1 MSRDSSSRNSSARRR
16 RPCCFGG
23 SCRFCPN
30 RPTRSSFARSRPVG
44 DIASR
49 ALSVHPRFG
58 AETDRVPD
66 LSEHSENIRWHEL
79 LAAEDGS
86 PAGGAPNARIPR
98 PVSQPASPV
107 ARVSWRARF
116 ADPMVAAVVALG
128 ITQITAWGTSYY
140 CLGVLAAPISQDMGW
155 SRGFVFLGFTV
166 ALLTMGI
173 VSTAVG
179 RAIDRRGARAVMTLG
194 TVVVSAGLFALAH
207 VHSAATYLVVWAF
220 LGLGMR
226 LCLYDAAFAALV
238 QVTPSRGRMA
248 ISYLTLFGAFASSV
262 FWLIGHALNE
272 QVGWRQTLVWFALIN
287 LAVCLPL
294 HWLGLAR
301 RETVDAGGTRTAGA
315 AASPDGPPLEGR
327 TRSVAIALFAVI
339 MSLNGFV
346 FGVISVQLVP
356 LLEAAGLA
364 TAAAVWVASLKGVA
378 QFGGRVVE
386 ILFGRNLRSITVG
399 RIAVAVLPPSL
410 LLLLAGTGSLPLVV
424 AFTLLM
430 GASQGVITIV
440 RGAVPLALF
449 GAKGY
454 GAVLGVIATPVL
466 VVNAASPT
474 VFAWIVDHWGWGPA
488 RASLLASCSAAWLA
502 MELMSR
508 WYERRREIAPN
519 GAREADVEAVR
530 Q

>member
-1 MSRDSSSRNSSARRR
+1 
-16 RPCCFGG
+16 
-23 SCRFCPN
+23 
-30 RPTRSSFARSRPVG
+30 V
-44 DIASR
+44 
-49 ALSVHPRFG
+49 
-58 AETDRVPD
+58 
-66 LSEHSENIRWHEL
+66 
-79 LAAEDGS
+79 
-86 PAGGAPNARIPR
+86 
-98 PVSQPASPV
+98 
-107 ARVSWRARF
+107 RARL
-116 ADPMVAAVVALG
+116 ADPMVGAVVALG

-140 CLGVLAAPISQDMGW
+140 CLGVLAGPISRDTGW

-166 ALLTMGI
+166 ALLVMGI
-173 VSTAVG
+173 VSSAVG
-179 RAIDRRGARAVMTLG
+179 RAIDRHGGRAVMTLG
-194 TVVVSAGLFALAH
+194 TILVSAGLFALAH
-207 VHSAATYLVVWAF
+207 VRGEAAYLAVWGF

-226 LCLYDAAFAALV
+226 LCLYDAAFSALV
-238 QVTPSRGRMA
+238 QIVPSRGRTA

-262 FWLIGHALNE
+262 FWVIGHALEE
-272 QVGWRQTLVWFALIN
+272 QVGWRQTLLVFAVIN

-301 RETVDAGGTRTAGA
+301 RERADGHAASTGA
-315 AASPDGPPLEGR
+315 PAASPDGPPLEGR
-327 TRSVAIALFAVI
+327 ARSMAIVLFALI

-346 FGVISVQLVP
+346 FGVVSVQLVP

-386 ILFGRNLRSITVG
+386 IFFARNLRAMTVG
-399 RIAVAVLPPSL
+399 RIAIGILPPAFL
-410 LLLLAGTGSLPLVV
+410 LLLSGTGGLPLAL

-430 GASQGVITIV
+430 GASQGVLTIV

-449 GAKGY
+449 GTKGY

-474 VFAWIVDHWGWGPA
+474 VFAWIVDRWGWGVA
-488 RASLLASCSAAWLA
+488 RVALLAGCTAAWLA

-508 WYERRREIAPN
+508 WYERRRAVAVGPIR
-519 GAREADVEAVR
+519 GASTIR

>member
-1 MSRDSSSRNSSARRR
+1 M
-16 RPCCFGG
+16 
-23 SCRFCPN
+23 
-30 RPTRSSFARSRPVG
+30 
-44 DIASR
+44 I
-49 ALSVHPRFG
+49 G
-58 AETDRVPD
+58 A
-66 LSEHSENIRWHEL
+66 
-79 LAAEDGS
+79 
-86 PAGGAPNARIPR
+86 
-98 PVSQPASPV
+98 V
-107 ARVSWRARF
+107 A
-116 ADPMVAAVVALG
+116 ALG

-140 CLGVLAAPISQDMGW
+140 CLGVLAGPIARDTGW

-166 ALLTMGI
+166 ALLVMGL
-173 VSTAVG
+173 VSNAVG
-179 RAIDRRGARAVMTLG
+179 RAIDRRGGRAVMTLG
-194 TVVVSAGLFALAH
+194 TVLVSIGLFTLSHARSEPVYLA
-207 VHSAATYLVVWAF
+207 VWAF

-238 QVTPSRGRMA
+238 QVAPSRGRQA

-262 FWLIGHALNE
+262 FWVLGHALEE
-272 QVGWRQTLVWFALIN
+272 QLGWRQTLVVFSLIN

-294 HWLGLAR
+294 HWFGLAR
-301 RETVDAGGTRTAGA
+301 RESDRRAGPAGA
-315 AASPDGPPLEGR
+315 PVPSSDGPPLEGT
-327 TRSVAIALFAVI
+327 TRSIAIALFALI

-356 LLEAAGLA
+356 VLEAAGLA

-386 ILFGRNLRSITVG
+386 IVFARNLRAITVG
-399 RIAVAVLPPSL
+399 RIAIGILPPAL
-410 LLLLAGTGSLPLVV
+410 ALLLAGTGSLPLVV
-424 AFTLLM
+424 AFTLVM

-474 VFAWIVDHWGWGPA
+474 VFAWIVDRWGWGTG
-488 RASLLASCSAAWLA
+488 RVSLLVACSAAWLA

-508 WYERRREIAPN
+508 WYERQRAAAASVAHAAPAPA
-519 GAREADVEAVR
+519 ARAR
-530 Q
+530 